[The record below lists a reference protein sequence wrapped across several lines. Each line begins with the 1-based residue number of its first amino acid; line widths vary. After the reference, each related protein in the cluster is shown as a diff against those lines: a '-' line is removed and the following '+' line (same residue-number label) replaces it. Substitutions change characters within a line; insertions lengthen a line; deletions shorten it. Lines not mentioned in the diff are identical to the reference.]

1 MISNG
6 KAVSNIRGFKIYL
19 HHVLLF
25 VSLKKKVSFST
36 ALKYLSALPTQKYTS
51 IFLAI

>member
-25 VSLKKKVSFST
+25 VSLKKKLVLVQHLST
-36 ALKYLSALPTQKYTS
+36 
-51 IFLAI
+51 